1 MAPLKGNMAHMKSD
15 MAHMKG
21 NMALTKGNM
30 RCAMLEMA
38 RWNTDPWIAYI
49 PMIMIIAHKYM

>member
-1 MAPLKGNMAHMKSD
+1 MAHLKGNMTHMKGN

-30 RCAMLEMA
+30 ALRHVRNGEMKHCKQ
-38 RWNTDPWIAYI
+38 YI
-49 PMIMIIAHKYM
+49 CSKN